1 MVRPEGVEN
10 QAGRYSTPFVSTL
23 DTDAMF
29 KSLRVRIIVIFL
41 VLTGSGV
48 YLYQNQIKLGLD
60 LQGGMYLALEVDDP
74 EGTMP
79 MEARADAIDRAE
91 RVIRNRV
98 DELGVEEPLIQKVG
112 QDRLIVELAGVDD
125 EERAKEIV
133 GQTALLEWK
142 LVRST
147 AEMNSALPRI
157 DQVLVTTLGEDSI
170 LALGRQFETELP
182 TESIEALLF
191 GQADREAQGD
201 STGTDASGQEA
212 EPDSAGQEEQPD
224 PVDEELRYRPFTAL
238 LLQSGVTGE
247 YLVATEDVEL
257 MRTFLAMPE
266 VRAATPRNLSLQ
278 WGWVPVAS
286 GARTFRQL
294 YVLEDEA
301 FLTGDMLEDASA
313 MRDQQFNQAVVQF
326 ELSRVGGRRFSDLTG
341 RSIGERIA
349 IVLDREVVSAPV
361 VQARIG
367 ARGQIELGGS
377 SMEEANDLALVL
389 RAGALPAPLRIIE
402 ERTVGASLG
411 QDSIEEGMTAGI
423 IGLLLVVVIMIAY
436 YRVSGILAVLALSF
450 YVVLVLGGLAALN
463 ATLTLPGIAG
473 LILSIGMAVD
483 ANVLIFERI
492 REELAEARALRTAVD
507 EGFANALSA
516 IVDAN
521 ITTLITALILFQI
534 GTGPVRGF
542 AVTLSIGIIASFFTA
557 LYVTRTLFLVYI
569 RGKTAVDTV
578 SI

>member
-1 MVRPEGVEN
+1 
-10 QAGRYSTPFVSTL
+10 
-23 DTDAMF
+23 MF
-29 KSLRVRIIVIFL
+29 KSLRARVILILLL
-41 VLTGSGV
+41 VASCGF
-48 YLYQNQIKLGLD
+48 YLYQNQVQSGSPVKLGLD

-74 EGTMP
+74 EGTMAA
-79 MEARADAIDRAE
+79 EARADAIDRAE
-91 RVIRNRV
+91 TIIRNRV

-112 QDRLIVELAGVDD
+112 AERLIVELAGVDD

-147 AEMNSALPRI
+147 AEMVASLTRI
-157 DQVLVTTLGEDSI
+157 DQVLIATLGEDSI
-170 LALGRQFETELP
+170 RALGSEVESELP
-182 TESIEALLF
+182 SGESVEALLF
-191 GQADREAQGD
+191 QSGDEGEASED
-201 STGTDASGQEA
+201 STGVDPEA
-212 EPDSAGQEEQPD
+212 GDGAAEGAPGDSATAEVPE
-224 PVDEELRYRPFTAL
+224 VDSPAAREYRPFTSL
-238 LLQSGVTGE
+238 LLAAGSPGE

-257 MRTFLAMPE
+257 AQSFLDMSE
-266 VRAATPRNLSLQ
+266 VQAAIPRDLSLQ
-278 WGWVPVAS
+278 WGWIPVAT
-286 GARTFRQL
+286 GARTYAIL
-294 YVLEDEA
+294 YVLEDDA
-301 FLTGDMLEDASA
+301 FLTGDMLEDATA

-326 ELSRVGGRRFSDLTG
+326 ELSRVGGRRFADLTG

-377 SMEEANDLALVL
+377 SMEEATDLALVL
-389 RAGALPAPLRIIE
+389 RAGALPAALQIME

-411 QDSIEEGMTAGI
+411 QDSIQQGMIAGLV
-423 IGLLLVVVIMIAY
+423 GLAFVVLIMILY
-436 YRVSGILAVLALSF
+436 YRVSGLLAVVALSV
-450 YVVLVLGGLAALN
+450 YVVLVLGGLAGIN

-492 REELAEARALRTAVD
+492 REEMAEGRALRMAVD
-507 EGFANALSA
+507 EGFAHALSA

-521 ITTLITALILFQI
+521 ITTLITALILFQF

-557 LYVTRTLFLVYI
+557 LYVTRTLFLLYL
-569 RGKTAVDTV
+569 RGKTLSHTAR
-578 SI
+578 I

>member
-1 MVRPEGVEN
+1 
-10 QAGRYSTPFVSTL
+10 
-23 DTDAMF
+23 MF
-29 KSLRVRIIVIFL
+29 KSIRGRIIVILL
-41 VLTGSGV
+41 VLIGCGG
-48 YLYQNQIKLGLD
+48 YLYQNQTQSGTPVKLGLD

-74 EGTMP
+74 DGTMP
-79 MEARADAIDRAE
+79 DDARADAIDRAE
-91 RVIRNRV
+91 TIIRNRV
-98 DELGVEEPLIQKVG
+98 DELGVEEPLIQRVG
-112 QDRLIVELAGVDD
+112 QDRLIVELAGIDD

-142 LVRST
+142 LVRSE
-147 AEMNSALPRI
+147 AEMNAALGRM
-157 DQVLVTTLGEDSI
+157 DQILVTTLGEDSI
-170 LALGRQFETELP
+170 RALGQQVEVETP
-182 TESIEALLF
+182 TGSVEALLF
-191 GQADREAQGD
+191 GGEEQ
-201 STGTDASGQEA
+201 TDEA
-212 EPDSAGQEEQPD
+212 EPDSAAAVADSAATAPESEET
-224 PVDEELRYRPFTAL
+224 PVEDDLQYRPFTSL
-238 LLQSGVTGE
+238 LLQSGIPGE

-257 MRTFLAMPE
+257 MQTFLDMPE
-266 VRAATPRNLSLQ
+266 IRAVMPRELSLQ
-278 WGWVPVAS
+278 WGWIPVAS
-286 GARTFRQL
+286 GARTYRQL

-301 FLTGDMLEDASA
+301 FLTGDMLEDATA

-377 SMEEANDLALVL
+377 SMEEATDLALVL
-389 RAGALPAPLRIIE
+389 RAGALPVALRIIE

-411 QDSIEEGMTAGI
+411 QDSIQQGTLAAM
-423 IGLLLVVVIMIAY
+423 IGLVFVVLIMIGY
-436 YRVSGILAVLALSF
+436 YRVSGVLAVLALSV
-450 YVVLVLGGLAALN
+450 YVVLVLGGLAAIN

-492 REELAEARALRTAVD
+492 REELAEGRAIRTAVD
-507 EGFANALSA
+507 EGFAHALSA

-521 ITTLITALILFQI
+521 ITTLITALILFQF

-557 LYVTRTLFLVYI
+557 LYVTRTLFLIYI
-569 RGKTAVDTV
+569 QGKAATDTV

>member
-1 MVRPEGVEN
+1 M
-10 QAGRYSTPFVSTL
+10 
-23 DTDAMF
+23 
-29 KSLRVRIIVIFL
+29 
-41 VLTGSGV
+41 
-48 YLYQNQIKLGLD
+48 YQNQTESGSPVKLGLD

-79 MEARADAIDRAE
+79 ADARSDAIDRAE
-91 RVIRNRV
+91 TVIRNRV

-112 QDRLIVELAGVDD
+112 QDRLIVELAGIDD

-142 LVRST
+142 LVRSE
-147 AEMNSALPRI
+147 AEMNAALNRM

-170 LALGRQFETELP
+170 VALGQQQV
-182 TESIEALLF
+182 ESEIPSGSVEALLF
-191 GQADREAQGD
+191 GGEEAEEAQPD
-201 STGTDASGQEA
+201 STELPADSAAADAESA
-212 EPDSAGQEEQPD
+212 EPEEAPADDS
-224 PVDEELRYRPFTAL
+224 LFRPFTSL
-238 LLQSGVTGE
+238 LLQSGVSGE
-247 YLVATEDVEL
+247 YLVATEDVAL
-257 MRTFLAMPE
+257 MDSFLAMPE
-266 VRAATPRNLSLQ
+266 IRAVMPRELTLQ
-278 WGWVPVAS
+278 WGWIPVAT
-286 GARTFRQL
+286 GARTYRQL

-301 FLTGDMLEDASA
+301 FLTGDMLEDATA
-313 MRDQQFNQAVVQF
+313 MRDPQFNQAVVQF

-377 SMEEANDLALVL
+377 TMEEATDLALVL
-389 RAGALPAPLRIIE
+389 RAGALPVALRIIE

-411 QDSIEEGMTAGI
+411 QDSIQKGTLAGM
-423 IGLLLVVVIMIAY
+423 IGLAFVVLIMIGY
-436 YRVSGILAVLALSF
+436 YRVAGILAVLALSV
-450 YVVLVLGGLAALN
+450 YVVLVIGGLAAIN

-473 LILSIGMAVD
+473 LILSVGMAVD

-492 REELAEARALRTAVD
+492 REELAEARAVRTAVD
-507 EGFANALSA
+507 EGFAHALSA

-521 ITTLITALILFQI
+521 ITTLITALILFQF

-542 AVTLSIGIIASFFTA
+542 AVTLSIGIIASFFSA
-557 LYVTRTLFLVYI
+557 LYVTRTLFLIYLQ
-569 RGKTAVDTV
+569 GKAAGDTV